1 MVINARLAL
10 MLRATTMSVLL
21 STTASAAPP
30 VSTGKILR
38 AASKKP
44 ILFTG
49 RVESIDTKLGTV
61 AVQHGPIPGYL
72 PAMTMDYPVDSNV
85 TLRSLQPDDRIT
97 ATVYVGD
104 SVLHDVH
111 VVTKEPVDGSPGAGG
126 ISSPT
131 VRPAKPAASR

>member
-1 MVINARLAL
+1 
-10 MLRATTMSVLL
+10 MLRAATVVVLL
-21 STTASAAPP
+21 STPVSSAPP
-30 VSTGKILR
+30 VATGKILR

-49 RVESIDTKLGTV
+49 RVESIDMKLGTV
-61 AVQHGPIPGYL
+61 AVQHGPIPGYM

-111 VVTKEPVDGSPGAGG
+111 VVAKEPGDGSQGAGG
-126 ISSPT
+126 ASSPT
-131 VRPAKPAASR
+131 IRPAKPAASR